1 MLYRVEEIVKD
12 VRVALDQNESDL
24 ELLSEGD
31 SDTLQLDSL
40 IRSKIEPGVE
50 AVEMAAPSRLLEV
63 GHIFGDELYWEGNGI
78 GFVLLPDDF
87 KRLVSFKMSDWDM
100 AVTAAIGPEHALYGR
115 QRVPVAAVRGNVH
128 RPVCAIVPRA
138 EGLSLEFFA
147 SRNEEAHV
155 AQAVYI
161 PKRKIDEE
169 GRIDFSAK
177 CYESAVAYISALV
190 LMTMGS
196 AAAKE
201 YVELSK
207 TLLNS

>member
-1 MLYRVEEIVKD
+1 MLYRVEDIVKD
-12 VRVALDQNESDL
+12 VRVALDQNESD
-24 ELLSEGD
+24 EQLLSESD
-31 SDTLQLDSL
+31 SDTLQLDEL
-40 IRSKIEPGVE
+40 IRSKIEAGVD
-50 AVEMAAPSRLLEV
+50 AVEMAAPSWLLEG
-63 GHIFGDELYWEGNGI
+63 GHTFGDELYWEGNGI

-100 AVTAAIGPEHALYGR
+100 AVTTAIGPEDAMYGR
-115 QRVPVAAVRGNVH
+115 QRVTVSAVRGNVH
-128 RPVCAIVPRA
+128 RPVCAIVARA

-147 SRNEEAHV
+147 SRDEEAQV
-155 AQAVYI
+155 VQAVYI

-169 GRIDFSAK
+169 GCIDLSAK
-177 CYESAVAYISALV
+177 CYEKAVAYISALV